1 MRHLSSVQEPQAAA
15 STTNTSS
22 SCPQS
27 QTSSAS
33 GRSLSSVSRI
43 WARLE
48 FDWGYTYYIRLDH
61 QGSFHTYPDLG
72 GPYQSL
78 KEAHKAIDR
87 HLDEVRDPKMYKFL
101 NSFIRRGL
109 YWPDGT
115 SKRRSKSHAMQKSRD
130 QMHQMVQALLDKYNE
145 DYHLLGDLA
154 YELKDVLSFESIS
167 EHKSWYYHLNFS
179 TNSKAADD
187 SDCSTSNIFFAEVEH
202 LRQEGHIELSVCCF
216 CALDPINKGILY
228 ILSS

>member
-101 NSFIRRGL
+101 NSCQHCNGCTTPGNYDMRH
-109 YWPDGT
+109 PDT
-115 SKRRSKSHAMQKSRD
+115 SIK
-130 QMHQMVQALLDKYNE
+130 
-145 DYHLLGDLA
+145 LA
-154 YELKDVLSFESIS
+154 AGYSDPRCQFGGYIQVECS
-167 EHKSWYYHLNFS
+167 
-179 TNSKAADD
+179 DD
-187 SDCSTSNIFFAEVEH
+187 SEDEDTYLREREAE
-202 LRQEGHIELSVCCF
+202 LRRMYKVNGMF
-216 CALDPINKGILY
+216 CAVL
-228 ILSS
+228 

>member
-1 MRHLSSVQEPQAAA
+1 MDLLSLLDPLFRSAENHAASVQEPQAAA
-15 STTNTSS
+15 SITTTSL
-22 SCPQS
+22 SCPQPH
-27 QTSSAS
+27 TSGAS

-101 NSFIRRGL
+101 NLFFVDEGQPCNGCTTPGNYDMRH
-109 YWPDGT
+109 PDT
-115 SKRRSKSHAMQKSRD
+115 SIKLAAGYSDPRCQFGGYIQVPECNDS
-130 QMHQMVQALLDKYNE
+130 E
-145 DYHLLGDLA
+145 DEDTYLREREA
-154 YELKDVLSFESIS
+154 ELRHMYKVNGMFSAVL
-167 EHKSWYYHLNFS
+167 
-179 TNSKAADD
+179 
-187 SDCSTSNIFFAEVEH
+187 
-202 LRQEGHIELSVCCF
+202 
-216 CALDPINKGILY
+216 
-228 ILSS
+228 